1 MKTPAHRWFFTA
13 ALTFGGLTYVPVTAA
28 AQTMAFCALRDPV
41 IQIYELFPEA
51 DAYRTLV
58 RTIGE
63 DTRRHVVDAL
73 PFGLHFAELGFHTV
87 YQAIVDSRPI
97 GLVHARSEVGPW
109 GLVEVVWA
117 FDADLRIRGF
127 RFQRLRGTVS
137 REELERELAP
147 VLGGLDQ
154 RALEGLVARRED
166 LPVLT
171 PEATEV
177 VDLLV
182 RSALKAIA
190 VTRAG
195 WAPEVSAMSGVL
207 RH

>member
-1 MKTPAHRWFFTA
+1 MKTPTYRWFFTA

-63 DTRRHVVDAL
+63 DTRHRVVDAL
-73 PFGLHFAELGFHTV
+73 PFGLHFNELGFHTV
-87 YQAIVDSRPI
+87 YQVIVDSRPI
-97 GLVHARSEVGPW
+97 GLVHARSEVGAW
-109 GLVEVVWA
+109 GLIEVVWA

-147 VLGGLDQ
+147 VLRGLDQ
-154 RALEGLVARRED
+154 RALEGLAARRED
-166 LPVLT
+166 LRVST
-171 PEATEV
+171 PEATEIL
-177 VDLLV
+177 DLLV

-195 WAPEVSAMSGVL
+195 WGPEVSAMSGLL

>member
-1 MKTPAHRWFFTA
+1 MKTRTYRKTPTYRWFFTA
-13 ALTFGGLTYVPVTAA
+13 ALAFGGLTYVPVTAA

-51 DAYRTLV
+51 EGYRSLV

-63 DTRRHVVDAL
+63 DTQRLVVDAL
-73 PFGLHFAELGFHTV
+73 PFGLHFNELGFHTV
-87 YQAIVDSRPI
+87 YQAIGDSGPI

-117 FDADLRIRGF
+117 FDADMSIRGF

-195 WAPEVSAMSGVL
+195 WAP
-207 RH
+207 

>member
-1 MKTPAHRWFFTA
+1 MKTLTYRWFFTA
-13 ALTFGGLTYVPVTAA
+13 ALAFGGLTYVPVTAA

-41 IQIYELFPEA
+41 IQIYQLFPEA
-51 DAYRTLV
+51 DGYRSLV

-63 DTRRHVVDAL
+63 DTRQTVVDAL
-73 PFGLHFAELGFHTV
+73 PFGLHFNELGFHTV
-87 YQAIVDSRPI
+87 YQAIVDSRPV

-109 GLVEVVWA
+109 GLMEVVWA
-117 FDADLRIRGF
+117 FDADLSIRGF
-127 RFQRLRGTVS
+127 KFQRLRGTMS

-147 VLGGLDQ
+147 ILGGLDQ
-154 RALEGLVARRED
+154 RALEDLVAQGED
-166 LPVLT
+166 FRAST

-177 VDLLV
+177 LDLLV

-195 WAPEVSAMSGVL
+195 WAPEVSAMSGL
-207 RH
+207 P